1 MIVLC
6 LSLSLP
12 LSFIFS
18 IVDKS
23 KFQEIIKML
32 NSNEQQLKA
41 EAQTYSASVASPDPY
56 QSQGFSRQSERSR
69 YTSSNVGNLSD

>member
-1 MIVLC
+1 
-6 LSLSLP
+6 
-12 LSFIFS
+12 
-18 IVDKS
+18 
-23 KFQEIIKML
+23 ML